1 MSNRIPSR
9 VHTRVIERTA
19 IQGANALSAAP
30 KPISALRPEESTAKP
45 RTTLSVVPGLETRR
59 RVPFLVTIFIVI
71 IASVVAVLLIN
82 VSIANGQ
89 YTAVELRGQER
100 ALSQENEALRQEA
113 LYLGAPQVI
122 AKKAADLG
130 MVKPGA
136 PAAIDL
142 DSGKIAGT
150 PTAAEKPSKEKES
163 KSGTLKSPASP
174 ERPVA
179 AKKPSKGAEKGPEKA
194 SGQEAADPKPEQ
206 VAVPKSTVDQKP
218 ATPEGARPS
227 FAKTELNGGTI
238 PAPSLKAPGQ

>member
-1 MSNRIPSR
+1 MSDRIPNR
-9 VHTRVIERTA
+9 VHTRVTQRTA

-30 KPISALRPEESTAKP
+30 APISASRPEESTVRS
-45 RTTLSVVPGLETRR
+45 RTTLSVVPGLEARR
-59 RVPFLVTIFIVI
+59 KVPFLVSIFIMI
-71 IASVVAVLLIN
+71 IASVIAVLLIN

-89 YTAVELRGQER
+89 YKAVELRGQER

-122 AKKAADLG
+122 AKKAAELG

-142 DSGKIAGT
+142 ESGKISGT
-150 PTAAEKPSKEKES
+150 PTAAEKPSKENEA
-163 KSGTLKSPASP
+163 KSGTLKAPASP

-179 AKKPSKGAEKGPEKA
+179 AKEPSKGVEKATGQKAVAPKAEKVP
-194 SGQEAADPKPEQ
+194 DPKSQ
-206 VAVPKSTVDQKP
+206 VAQKP
-218 ATPEGARPS
+218 ATTDGSRPS